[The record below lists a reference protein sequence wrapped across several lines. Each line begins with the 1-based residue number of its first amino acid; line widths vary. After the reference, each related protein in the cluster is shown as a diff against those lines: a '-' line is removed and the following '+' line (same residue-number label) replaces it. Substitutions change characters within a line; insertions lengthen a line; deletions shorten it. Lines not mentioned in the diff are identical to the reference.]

1 MYYNVVISN
10 SHKYLYYRV
19 PKTATTSIIKY
30 LEKYTTLDIGGTN
43 CENKGYN
50 VDYNDEWNSLF
61 QFIFV
66 RNPWDRILSCF
77 LDKTKQCIDKPWQL
91 EVYKKYFNSSFEEF
105 IHCLNEKNIYLDG
118 HTYPQHC
125 MLNTDNLDF
134 IGKFENLDNDMKI
147 LQEKLNLPVEKI
159 PLENIT
165 HHDNYRK
172 YYNSNTK
179 NKIEQLYSKD
189 IEIFQYEF

>member
-1 MYYNVVISN
+1 MSYNIVLSN

-30 LEKYTTLDIGGTN
+30 LEQHTILDIGGSN
-43 CENKGYN
+43 CDNKGYN
-50 VDYNDEWNSLF
+50 LEYNADWDSLF
-61 QFIFV
+61 QFVFV

-77 LDKTKQCIDKPWQL
+77 LDKTKQCIGKPWEL
-91 EVYKKYFNSSFEEF
+91 EVYKKYYNSSFEDF
-105 IHCLNEKNIYLDG
+105 IFCLNEKNILLDG
-118 HTYPQHC
+118 HTYPQC
-125 MLNTDNLDF
+125 GMINTEHLDF
-134 IGKFENLDNDMKI
+134 IGKFENLDNDFNI
-147 LQEKLNLPVEKI
+147 IQSKLNIPIAKLPI
-159 PLENIT
+159 ENIT
-165 HHDNYRK
+165 HHDDYRK